1 MGINLKKT
9 FKIDL
14 KRMSFKHKNNKA
26 LYYLKNYFLLAVPQK
41 YHENKLNQLLSSL
54 QKDPKEKQYIL
65 DRVNYYN
72 KLNSPKEL
80 KNSKI
85 LSDLK
90 VKDGSKTYFFDFYES
105 FKYFKKSLKVNY
117 VFGDVTQIPNEP
129 SFLKSRPINGD
140 NKNSV
145 LLKLNKVRHFI
156 FIKKEKYNFL
166 QKKDSIVFRGRVRS
180 NLPNRIDFLEKY
192 INHPLCNIGD
202 VNKRAFKP
210 EWKVSRMTID
220 EQLAYKF
227 ILSLEGND
235 VASNLKWIMSSQ
247 SVAVMPKPK
256 FETWFMEGTLIPNY
270 HYIEIKDDF
279 SDLEEVLKYYILNPN
294 KAQEIVKNANE
305 YVSQFKN
312 KEREKLISLLV
323 LEKYFKKT
331 NQL

>member
-1 MGINLKKT
+1 
-9 FKIDL
+9 
-14 KRMSFKHKNNKA
+14 
-26 LYYLKNYFLLAVPQK
+26 
-41 YHENKLNQLLSSL
+41 
-54 QKDPKEKQYIL
+54 
-65 DRVNYYN
+65 
-72 KLNSPKEL
+72 
-80 KNSKI
+80 
-85 LSDLK
+85 
-90 VKDGSKTYFFDFYES
+90 
-105 FKYFKKSLKVNY
+105 
-117 VFGDVTQIPNEP
+117 
-129 SFLKSRPINGD
+129 
-140 NKNSV
+140 
-145 LLKLNKVRHFI
+145 
-156 FIKKEKYNFL
+156 
-166 QKKDSIVFRGRVRS
+166 
-180 NLPNRIDFLEKY
+180 
-192 INHPLCNIGD
+192 
-202 VNKRAFKP
+202 
-210 EWKVSRMTID
+210 MTID

-279 SDLEEVLKYYILNPN
+279 SDLEEVLKYYISNPN